1 MATKYKNNNE
11 PAANVINIIGNGTE
25 IKGDIVAKGDIRIDG
40 KIIGNLTTQHKLIIG
55 ETGYIEG
62 EIKAAIAD
70 ISGKAKGK
78 LFASQI
84 SFLRSTANFEGELT
98 TDKLVI
104 EEGAIFNGTCNMK
117 KATDDTEQ
125 QKDAKQKNSK

>member
-1 MATKYKNNNE
+1 MATKYKTNNE
-11 PAANVINIIGNGTE
+11 NAATVINIIGNGTE
-25 IKGDIVAKGDIRIDG
+25 ITGDVVAKGDIRIDG
-40 KIIGNLTTQHKLIIG
+40 KIIGNLSTQNKLIIG
-55 ETGYIEG
+55 ETGYIQG

-84 SFLRSTANFEGELT
+84 CILRSTANFEGELT

-104 EEGAIFNGTCNMK
+104 EEGAIFNGTCSMK
-117 KATDDTEQ
+117 KAADNT
-125 QKDAKQKNSK
+125 ANSKTAK

>member
-1 MATKYKNNNE
+1 MATKYKTNNE
-11 PAANVINIIGNGTE
+11 SATTVINIIGNGTE
-25 IKGDIVAKGDIRIDG
+25 IKGDVTAKGDIRIDG
-40 KIIGNLTTQHKLIIG
+40 KILGNLSTQNKLIIG
-55 ETGYIEG
+55 ETGFIQG

-84 SFLRSTANFEGELT
+84 CILRSTADFEGELT

-117 KATDDTEQ
+117 KPSDISTNSTKA
-125 QKDAKQKNSK
+125 AK